1 MDITASLQQ
10 YCTSEAEVNLR
21 REKVVELSP
30 AIAGDQVENL
40 ALVLAGVRTGG
51 LRTRPE
57 LVRELG
63 LGRNVIS
70 QRVGQLLEVGL
81 LDEGRLAPS
90 TGGRPSRELRFRAE
104 AGCLLVAEL
113 GATDLQIGLSDL
125 HGQLLDQRTERCD
138 VASGPGPTLGR
149 LEQLFDGLLDD
160 RPDGLPLWGV
170 GVGVPGPVEFSRGRP
185 MAPPIMPGWDA
196 YPVRDRLSARYQ
208 APTWIDNDVNVM
220 ALGELRAGIG
230 MSEQELMYV
239 KVGTG
244 IGAGLVS
251 GGRLHRGAQ
260 GAAGDIGH
268 VSVLDDESVLCRC
281 GNTGCLEAIA
291 GGYALAR
298 DGLASARSG
307 KSSALAEVLAA
318 TGSVTARDV
327 TTAAGAGDPTSVAL
341 LTRSGRLVGRVL
353 ATLVNFYNPSLIVM
367 GGQVS
372 SAEDMFLAE
381 LRRTVYGRST
391 ALAARDLRIKTSPLG
406 DRAGLLGAAFL
417 VADQL
422 FARDCLA
429 QWIQHG
435 SPTGRPELSTGAAA

>member
-1 MDITASLQQ
+1 MTAR
-10 YCTSEAEVNLR
+10 TAAD
-21 REKVVELSP
+21 P
-30 AIAGDQVENL
+30 IAPDQVDNL
-40 ALVLAGVRTGG
+40 ALVLAAVRSGG
-51 LRTRPE
+51 LHTRPA
-57 LVRELG
+57 LVRQLG
-63 LGRNVIS
+63 LGRNVVS
-70 QRVGQLLEVGL
+70 QRVGQLLDVGL
-81 LDEGRLAPS
+81 LDEGRMAPS
-90 TGGRPSRELRFRAE
+90 TGGRPSRQLRFRAE

-113 GATDLQIGLSDL
+113 GATDLQVGLSDL
-125 HGQLLDQRTERCD
+125 GGELLDQRVERCD
-138 VASGPGPTLGR
+138 VAAGPEKTMGR
-149 LEQLFDGLLDD
+149 LEELFDELIAA
-160 RPDGLPLWGV
+160 RPAAMPLWGV
-170 GVGVPGPVEFSRGRP
+170 GLGVPGPVEFSQGRP
-185 MAPPIMPGWDA
+185 IAPPIMPGWDA
-196 YPVRDRLSARYQ
+196 YPVRDRLAARYQ
-208 APTWIDNDVNVM
+208 APAWIDNDVNTMV
-220 ALGELRAGIG
+220 LGELRAGIG
-230 MSEQELMYV
+230 RSEPELMYV
-239 KVGTG
+239 KVGSG

-298 DGLASARSG
+298 DGLAAARAGRSD
-307 KSSALAEVLAA
+307 ALAA
-318 TGSVTARDV
+318 TLSSTGTVTARDV
-327 TTAAGAGDPTSVAL
+327 TAAAAAGDATCVAL

-372 SAEDMFLAE
+372 SGEEIFLTE
-381 LRRTVYGRST
+381 LRRTVYGRAT

-429 QWIQHG
+429 QWIGQG
-435 SPTGRPELSTGAAA
+435 TPTGRPELSSGVAA

>member
-1 MDITASLQQ
+1 VTAR
-10 YCTSEAEVNLR
+10 TPAEAALE
-21 REKVVELSP
+21 
-30 AIAGDQVENL
+30 AIGTDQVDNL
-40 ALVLAGVRTGG
+40 ASVLAAVRTGG

-63 LGRNVIS
+63 LGRNVVS
-70 QRVGQLLEVGL
+70 QRVGQLLDVGL

-90 TGGRPSRELRFRAE
+90 TGGRPSRQLRFRAE

-113 GATDLQIGLSDL
+113 GATDLQVGLSDL
-125 HGQLLDQRTERCD
+125 AGELLDQRVERCD
-138 VASGPGPTLGR
+138 VAAGPERTLGR
-149 LEQLFDGLLDD
+149 LEELFDELLGS
-160 RPDGLPLWGV
+160 RPEGQPLWGV
-170 GVGVPGPVEFSRGRP
+170 GLGVPGPVEFSRGRP
-185 MAPPIMPGWDA
+185 IAPPIMPGWDA
-196 YPVRDRLSARYQ
+196 YPVRDRLAARYQ
-208 APTWIDNDVNVM
+208 VPAWIDNDVNVM
-220 ALGELRAGIG
+220 VLGELRAGIG
-230 MSEQELMYV
+230 RTEHELMYV
-239 KVGTG
+239 KVGSG

-281 GNTGCLEAIA
+281 GNTGCLEALA
-291 GGYALAR
+291 GGYALSR
-298 DGLASARSG
+298 DGTAAARAGRSE
-307 KSSALAEVLAA
+307 ALAAVLAA
-318 TGSVTARDV
+318 TGTISARDV
-327 TTAAGAGDPTSVAL
+327 TAAAAAGDPSSLAL

-367 GGQVS
+367 GGPVS
-372 SAEDMFLAE
+372 AAEDIFLTE

-422 FARDCLA
+422 FDRDCLA
-429 QWIQHG
+429 RWIRHG
-435 SPTGRPELSTGAAA
+435 APTGRPELSVDSAA